1 MKLESISMN
10 DRYTKKQE
18 LKALLS
24 IFYQSGSLKQ
34 ARLFPVDDIEE
45 KELKAFSKLINKESK
60 KHLTLLASRPL

>member
-1 MKLESISMN
+1 MN

-45 KELKAFSKLINKESK
+45 KELRAFSKLINKESK
-60 KHLTLLASRPL
+60 KRNMHR